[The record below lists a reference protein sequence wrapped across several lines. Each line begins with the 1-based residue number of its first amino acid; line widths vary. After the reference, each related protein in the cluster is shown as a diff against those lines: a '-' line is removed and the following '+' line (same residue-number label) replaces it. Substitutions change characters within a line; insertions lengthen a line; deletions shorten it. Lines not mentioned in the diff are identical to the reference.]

1 MKADTLRAFTTL
13 HTWTGLVAGLALFIA
28 FYAGAITVFH
38 GELHAWEQPDLRGE
52 PMQTTNQVDAL
63 RAAVLDQHP
72 GAIEELTI
80 LLPGFDGPRAAA
92 FWRSDG
98 DRHDAGLAPDGT
110 LTEAAPLDSELAA
123 HVNFLHFTLGLPASI
138 GMWLMGLVCAI
149 YGVALVSGIV
159 IHLPTLVESLFAIRP
174 GRNIKRFWQDAH
186 NVIGVLSLPFHVI
199 FAFTGALLTV
209 LTVFVAGLAY
219 VALDE
224 RVAERFQSAFEIV
237 AEPAAAGEPLAAPGT
252 AALIARAKDAIPG
265 MTPFLFRH
273 HQSGDS
279 AGITVVHGAIGER
292 LANRVAVAIRHDDL
306 GIAETWGPGTRPATP
321 IASSVITSL
330 HYGNF
335 GGPVIKWLYFLLG
348 LGGAFLFY
356 SGNLLWIESRRRRRQ
371 REQPR
376 LHRAMAGVTVGVCIG
391 CCLGVS
397 GLFLANKLLPEAL
410 ADRAAWEM
418 RVYYL
423 LFLGSVAWALLRA
436 PARGAVELLLAT
448 SALTAAIPLVNWAVA
463 GDHPWSAIHGGQWA
477 VAGIDIVAL
486 AGAAAFALLARAT
499 HRRARDGNP
508 NSVWHGTAGR
518 PPASAAPST
527 AGAGST

>member
-13 HTWTGLVAGLALFIA
+13 HTWTGLVTGLALFIA
-28 FYAGAITVFH
+28 FYAGALTVFH
-38 GELHAWEQPDLRGE
+38 GALHSWEQPATRAETVQGPDR
-52 PMQTTNQVDAL
+52 VDAL
-63 RAAVLDQHP
+63 RRAVVDAHP
-72 GAIEELTI
+72 GAAEELTVV
-80 LLPGFDGPRAAA
+80 LPGFDGPRAAA
-92 FWRSDG
+92 FWRTEQG
-98 DRHDAGLAPDGT
+98 RHHASLGPDGA
-110 LTEAAPLDSELAA
+110 LTEGAPLASELAE
-123 HVNFLHFTLGLPASI
+123 HINHIHFTLGLPQGI
-138 GMWLMGLVCAI
+138 GMWLMGLVSTI
-149 YGVALVSGIV
+149 YALALVSGIV
-159 IHLPTLVESLFAIRP
+159 IHLPTLVENLFALRP
-174 GRNIKRFWQDAH
+174 GRNIKRYWQDAH

-199 FAFTGALLTV
+199 FAFTGALLCV

-219 VALDE
+219 IALDE

-237 AEPAAAGEPLAAPGT
+237 EAPAPAGEPLTAPDSAT
-252 AALIARAKDAIPG
+252 LMARARETIPG
-265 MTPFLFRH
+265 MTPFLFQH
-273 HQSGDS
+273 HRSRDARGL
-279 AGITVVHGAIGER
+279 TVVHGVIDGR

-306 GIAETWGPGTRPATP
+306 GIAETWAPGSRPATP

-330 HYGNF
+330 HFGNF
-335 GGPVIKWLYFLLG
+335 GGPVVQWLYFLLG

-376 LHRAMAGVTVGVCIG
+376 LHRVMAGVTVGVCVG

-397 GLFLANKLLPEAL
+397 ALFLANKLLPEAL

-423 LFLGSVAWALLRA
+423 LFLGSVAWALLRP

-448 SALTAAIPLVNWAVA
+448 SALTAAIPIVNWGVT
-463 GDHPWSAIHGGQWA
+463 GDHPWSAIHDGQWA
-477 VAGIDIVAL
+477 VAGIDLVAL

-518 PPASAAPST
+518 PPASADAST
-527 AGAGST
+527 AGAESA